1 MKKRWGILLILSL
14 LLIISYTLGGTELVK
29 AASDKDY
36 DELKLTAVSDIEVYN
51 YYYNLNTIEINNMF
65 YPYIDTKVY
74 KFTLGEDGFV
84 NLILTANNLTKEVA
98 RYSSSGLDLRSQ
110 VPTVTATVYR
120 DEKHIFEVVPT
131 ITAKGS
137 ITSSPGANGET
148 KEKVALDKGTYY
160 VVIRTD
166 KYQPSSN
173 ANTYNYVKGK
183 AELIIYYQP
192 VESDEIHRPSSVGM
206 ENPLKID
213 ETFLGILTV
222 ANPKD
227 YYSFDIKERSLVTLN
242 YMYESPKKV
251 KFILYGDDW
260 SAMLTKQFTGSNEW
274 RQEELLLDK
283 GTYYCSLES
292 VTKGDGGQTNIEI
305 NAIPYPLELKQ
316 VGSSKNSHITVD
328 TIEVPKEVRYL
339 KGVYTQEDIN
349 NSRWRK
355 AEDITEDLQF
365 GVNETGNYSVRVTDD
380 KGNMFVE
387 SIRVRQCDIKAPA
400 KPKINKYV
408 AGEYEV
414 TGTAEKNSAV
424 TVVYGNREYTS
435 TASSKGNYACVIN
448 SRLTKGSKVEVYA
461 QDISGNVS
469 NSAVVTVK

>member
-1 MKKRWGILLILSL
+1 MKKRWSIPIILSL
-14 LLIISYTLGGTELVK
+14 LLIVTTSLGGSEKVKASSYTAK
-29 AASDKDY
+29 
-36 DELKLTAVSDIEVYN
+36 DELELTKVSDIDVYN
-51 YYYNLNTIEINNMF
+51 YYYNLNTIDINNII
-65 YPYIDTKVY
+65 YPNYDTIIY
-74 KFTLGEDGFV
+74 KLTLEEDGFV
-84 NLILTANNLTKEVA
+84 KLILTANNLTKDYI
-98 RYSSSGLDLRSQ
+98 RFGSSNSSTNQ

-120 DEKHIFEVVPT
+120 DEKLIFDVVPT

-137 ITSSPGANGET
+137 ITSTLGLNGET
-148 KEKVALDKGTYY
+148 KEKVALDRGTYY
-160 VVIRTD
+160 VAIRTD

-173 ANTYNYVKGK
+173 VNAYNHVKGK
-183 AELIIYYQP
+183 AELIVYYQP
-192 VESDEIHRPSSVGM
+192 VESDEIYRPSSVGA
-206 ENPLKID
+206 ENNLTID

-227 YYSFDIKERSLVTLN
+227 YYSFDIKERSLVN
-242 YMYESPKKV
+242 ISYMYESPKRA
-251 KFILYGDDW
+251 KFVLYGDDW

-283 GTYYCSLES
+283 GVYYCSLETL
-292 VTKGDGGQTNIEI
+292 TKGDGGRTNIEI
-305 NAIPYPLELKQ
+305 NATGYPLELKQ
-316 VGSSKNSHITVD
+316 VGTTKNSHITVD

-339 KGVYTQEDIN
+339 KGVYTQEDLN

-365 GVNETGNYSVRVTDD
+365 GVNRTGNYSVRVIDD

-387 SIRVRQCDIKAPA
+387 SIRVRQCDTKAPA
-400 KPKINKYV
+400 KPKISRYV

-414 TGTAEKNSAV
+414 TGTAEKNSIV
-424 TVVYGNREYTS
+424 TVVYNNREYKINATS
-435 TASSKGNYACVIN
+435 NGNYACVIN

-469 NSAVVTVK
+469 SSAVVTVK